1 MRISQF
7 EYLVSLEK
15 YKSFSKTAQHIF
27 VAQSSISQAVK
38 ELEDEMGFMIIR
50 RSNKGI
56 SFTPQGKLVLDKAK
70 KIMQEIESLEEMK
83 LTGTHS
89 LLGDLSIGISP
100 HILSFLLTDLVINFK
115 ADYPNLNILHKEAD
129 SLSIISDIIESK
141 IDLGILFLCKP
152 DRLEI
157 GRRIHQNGFESYDL
171 FTGNM
176 RFVARKGH
184 PLFQRDKKI
193 TLADTVHYP
202 HVVYSNAVR
211 QMIAELYR
219 DYGMIE
225 EVTTMNNYDGILYYI
240 TQTNAITLVID
251 QLFLKETKRFPSDE
265 LQPLLIDG
273 FVSEC
278 TAICIRNSSPLTEIE
293 KLILNYMK
301 SAY

>member
-27 VAQSSISQAVK
+27 VAQSSISQAIK

-56 SFTPQGKLVLDKAK
+56 SFTPQGKLVLEKAK

-83 LTGTHS
+83 LTGTHF
-89 LLGDLSIGISP
+89 LQGDLSIGISP

-115 ADYPNLNILHKEAD
+115 EDYPNLNIMHKEAD
-129 SLSIISDIIESK
+129 SLSIINDVIESK

-152 DRLEI
+152 DRLKI
-157 GRRIHQNGFESYDL
+157 GRRIHQNGFEIYNL

-176 RFVARKGH
+176 RLVARKGH
-184 PLFQRDKKI
+184 PLFHLNKKI

-202 HVVYSNAVR
+202 HVVYSDAVR
-211 QMIAELYR
+211 QMIVELYR

-278 TAICIRNSSPLTEIE
+278 TAICIRNSGPLTEIE
-293 KLILNYMK
+293 RLILNYLK